1 MDAFNFKNNIL
12 KLNSILDITNFV
24 LKIHMKFPSLVM
36 TLKFPFTNNTI
47 INWLVFENM
56 VNPNF
61 TNLN

>member
-1 MDAFNFKNNIL
+1 MDAFNFKNNTF
-12 KLNSILDITNFV
+12 KLNLVLDITNFV